1 MKKIKIVL
9 IVLCLV
15 FLTSCAKTKSSI
27 TGDKFREIIEN
38 NEYKITDVSS
48 NYDYAISAYNAY
60 KDEVNIFFLKGKK
73 KYDVEGIFI
82 DEYQNIYSQVGE
94 KYEKKLTSGTSWTS
108 LKLISDDKLYYLS
121 WVDDSYII
129 ITSLK
134 NKESEVDKIVKL
146 LGY

>member
-27 TGDKFREIIEN
+27 TGDKFKEIIEN

-60 KDEVNIFFLKGKK
+60 KDEVSIFFLKGKK

-82 DEYQNIYSQVGE
+82 DEYQNIYSQVGD

-134 NKESEVDKIVKL
+134 NKENEVDKIINL

>member
-27 TGDKFREIIEN
+27 TGDKFKEIIEN

>member
-1 MKKIKIVL
+1 MRKIKIVL

-15 FLTSCAKTKSSI
+15 FLTSCAKSKSSI
-27 TGDKFREIIEN
+27 TGDKFKEIIEN